1 MVDQVNNSVGGG
13 ARIGTAIQAGSM
25 HGVHVHNYGEN
36 GPVADGPARMTLQ
49 LPPDVR
55 HFADRTAER
64 TRVLRAAAERAP
76 GAGRPLVVSI
86 HGVHGVGKTALG
98 VHLARRLAA
107 DGTYFVRYTNL
118 DDHRR
123 DGGTDLTEALGELLA
138 SFTARDL
145 LEKTLGKRQRQYWE
159 QTGDRR
165 VLVILD
171 NARTGSEVDALL
183 PASSDSVVLAL
194 GQEKLHGIKGGA
206 DLELAVGPL
215 GERDAEELL
224 LRTVTDARLAAD
236 PSSVTALARVCGGL
250 PAALEV
256 AAQWLRSHETRRMSR
271 IIAELARRFEEKGV
285 PLVEAV
291 WDATYEELG
300 PSAALL
306 YRLLAASPG
315 PDISPDAATAL
326 LGRGQDTAEDA
337 LDELVRCSLLTAGR
351 DGRLRMHDL
360 LRAHAARCARRAR
373 GEGRGVESGEARR
386 EGRGTESGEARR
398 DGPGTETD
406 EARRRIVRWY
416 LRQAQRADALAAGP
430 RLVLAE
436 RVEEVPGAPDVLFT
450 GAARA
455 ADGAAEEAAAAEG
468 GAEAAQAAAKD
479 AAYRWLERERR
490 ALYACVRT
498 AYAHGLD
505 DEAWALCEPL
515 LTHFVDHPHY
525 LDVTDAFRTGRDAA
539 LRAGRARAAIRLRC
553 QLARPLWEQGDHE
566 AAAAELDAALRAADA
581 VLGEDDGDRKLRA
594 SVLDFH
600 GQLRFARGQWVD
612 AAAYF
617 ETSRR
622 IHVEIGN
629 EYGALL
635 QTYQQGKALAGLG
648 ELDRAAELLR
658 WSHAE
663 ARRLNRSRM
672 TKRTGFELGRVL
684 SALGHH
690 DEARPL
696 YEASL
701 AAARARHSLQDELR
715 VLDALT
721 ALAEAT
727 GDTAAAG
734 HHREAARTLRE
745 RGGGLAGTP

>member
-13 ARIGTAIQAGSM
+13 ARIGTAIQAGSV
-25 HGVHVHNYGEN
+25 HGVHVHNYGES
-36 GPVADGPARMTLQ
+36 GPVAEGPARMTLQ

-55 HFADRTAER
+55 HFADRTTER
-64 TRVLRAAAERAP
+64 TRVLRAAAERTP

-107 DGTYFVRYTNL
+107 DDTYFVRYTNL

-138 SFTARDL
+138 SFTAPDL

-194 GQEKLHGIKGGA
+194 GQERLHGIKGGA

-271 IIAELARRFEEKGV
+271 VIAELARRFEEKGV

-291 WDATYEELG
+291 WDATYDGLSS
-300 PSAALL
+300 SAALL

-326 LGRGQDTAEDA
+326 LGQGQDAAEDA

-360 LRAHAARCARRAR
+360 LRAHAVRCARRAR
-373 GEGRGVESGEARR
+373 GEGRDAETDEARR
-386 EGRGTESGEARR
+386 RGRSG
-398 DGPGTETD
+398 ETD

-416 LRQAQRADALAAGP
+416 LRQAQRADALAVGP

-436 RVEEVPGAPDVLFT
+436 RAEEVPGAPDVAFT

-455 ADGAAEEAAAAEG
+455 TGGTEEAAGTEG
-468 GAEAAQAAAKD
+468 GAEAAQAAAKDTAKD

-505 DEAWALCEPL
+505 DESWALCEPL

-539 LRAGRARAAIRLRC
+539 LRAGQARAAIRLRC

-581 VLGEDDGDRKLRA
+581 VLGEDEQDRKLRA

-600 GQLRFARGQWVD
+600 GQLRFARGQWAD

-617 ETSRR
+617 ETARR

-629 EYGALL
+629 EYGAFL

-663 ARRLNRSRM
+663 AHRLNRARM

-690 DEARPL
+690 DEALPL

-715 VLDALT
+715 VLDALA

-727 GDTAAAG
+727 GDTEAAG
-734 HHREAARTLRE
+734 HHREAARTIRE
-745 RGGGLAGTP
+745 RGGGLTGTP